1 MKIKI
6 IITLFILV
14 AVGVFVLQ
22 KQGTKTPL
30 LTTNKVVDSKFEDMT
45 AIRAF
50 MAEPNL
56 ELVFVNTSLP
66 QPYFMVGKVTKQ
78 ANGENIEKVDDW
90 VRQVN
95 VYDQKGVLNGQCATY
110 EYHVDIKSH
119 TVTAVAIR
127 GLRPDEINAL
137 KNDGITCVSDSGYM
151 PKIAKA
157 EAEAI
162 AKDYLKRAVPNLDKI
177 WGQFTYSLQSNGESH
192 QWLWEDKDYKL
203 PEGLEGRP
211 YSYPTIRITVDG
223 NKQIQYWNTVP
234 LFEK

>member
-1 MKIKI
+1 
-6 IITLFILV
+6 
-14 AVGVFVLQ
+14 
-22 KQGTKTPL
+22 
-30 LTTNKVVDSKFEDMT
+30 
-45 AIRAF
+45 
-50 MAEPNL
+50 
-56 ELVFVNTSLP
+56 
-66 QPYFMVGKVTKQ
+66 MVGKVTKQ

-90 VRQVN
+90 VHQVN

-110 EYHVDIKSH
+110 EYHVDTKSH

-137 KNDGITCVSDSGYM
+137 KNDGITCITDSDKL
-151 PKIAKA
+151 PKITKA

-162 AKDYLKRAVPNLDKI
+162 AKDYLKRAVPDLDKI
-177 WGQFTYSLQSNGESH
+177 WSQFTYSLQSNGQSH

-234 LFEK
+234 LFKN